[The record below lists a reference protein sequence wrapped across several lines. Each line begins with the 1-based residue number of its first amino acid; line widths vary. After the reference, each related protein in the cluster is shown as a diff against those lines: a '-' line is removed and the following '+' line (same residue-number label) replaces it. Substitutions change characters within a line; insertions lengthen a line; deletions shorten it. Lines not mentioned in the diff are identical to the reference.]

1 VVKLNFANS
10 LKITVKDLPAFVNLF
25 GIAWFLFVPLAFH
38 FDGTITQM
46 LGLFSVTDPD
56 TAIKY
61 YFMGLY
67 VVSSFVAALVCV
79 ANIDLRRRRR

>member
-1 VVKLNFANS
+1 MKG
-10 LKITVKDLPAFVNLF
+10 LPAFVNLF

-38 FDGTITQM
+38 FDDSITQM
-46 LGLFSVTDPD
+46 LGLFTATDPG

-67 VVSSFVAALVCV
+67 VVSSFVAALVCI
-79 ANIDLRRRRR
+79 ANIDLRRRHR